1 MNLKIIRPLWTLNV
15 CTIFHVG
22 PRIYS
27 KHLAR
32 KKTPLQFSSVSSSFS
47 HDTAVRKL
55 QLTGSR
61 LEHTNTILLLYFHV
75 L

>member
-32 KKTPLQFSSVSSSFS
+32 KKTRFSSVQYLLLFLI
-47 HDTAVRKL
+47 TLL